1 MTSEEIRF
9 KVDSDI
15 IGRIRE
21 KYPDLNIA
29 LYLKHQL
36 AELVGVRVRCP
47 KCGYSWPYTGNS
59 RRVKC
64 NRCRHN
70 VRVRRRIEKPQ
81 E

>member
-1 MTSEEIRF
+1 MASEEIKIR
-9 KVDSDI
+9 VDSDI
-15 IGRIRE
+15 IGSIRE
-21 KYPDLNIA
+21 RYPDLNIA

-36 AELVGVRVRCP
+36 AGLVGTKVRCSS
-47 KCGYSWPYTGNS
+47 CGYSWPYTGNS

-70 VRVRRRIEKPQ
+70 VRVHRHIEKLQ